1 MAKKYTAD
9 TFEGDVTG
17 SASENVLKAGDTM
30 TGNLNITKTSA
41 RLQLDGSANG
51 VINIRNGTGA
61 YDAEGK
67 ITFGDD
73 SVANS
78 TTALIQC
85 QDNPGAQELMLQ
97 YGTTVSSYY
106 NQIKIRSTN
115 TYFTDPIRLGL
126 DSTSGEL
133 TYTKTNRTGSV
144 GNSYYLDG
152 ASYGTAEHYQYYTLV
167 GSICTLVGYVSLSTY
182 SGAASVSRMVL
193 PYTAAYRTGAFARQG
208 GHITNWS
215 SSGCTFAN
223 TMINPTCWVEDNT
236 NLLYIQ
242 TNGGTTGTTAGR
254 TAGSFA
260 AGCFSSGTATITLEY
275 SITYRIA

>member
-9 TFEGDVTG
+9 TFEGAVTG
-17 SASENVLKAGDTM
+17 TASGNVAKTGDTM
-30 TGNLNITKTSA
+30 TGDLKIQKSTPVFELNSNSIYPYGRIEFAGTSGN
-41 RLQLDGSANG
+41 QFEIVGQG
-51 VINIRNGTGA
+51 
-61 YDAEGK
+61 
-67 ITFGDD
+67 
-73 SVANS
+73 
-78 TTALIQC
+78 
-85 QDNPGAQELMLQ
+85 NPGTTSLALRSKQG
-97 YGTTVSSYY
+97 GTMANAFTIGTSSNY
-106 NQIKIRSTN
+106 SAL
-115 TYFTDPIRLGL
+115 PLRLGL

-144 GNSYYLDG
+144 SNSYYLDG
-152 ASYGTAEHYQYYTLV
+152 AAYGTAEHYQYYTLV

-182 SGAASVSRMVL
+182 NSATSVSRMVL

-223 TMINPTCWVEDNT
+223 TMTNPTCWVEDGT

-242 TNGGTTGTTAGR
+242 PNPGSTGTTTGR
-254 TAGSFA
+254 TSGSFA
-260 AGCFSSGTATITLEY
+260 AGCFSGGVATVTLEY

>member
-9 TFEGDVTG
+9 TFEGAVTG
-17 SASENVLKAGDTM
+17 TASGNVAKTGDTM
-30 TGNLNITKTSA
+30 TGDLNITKSSA
-41 RLQLDGSANG
+41 RLQLDGSTNG

-73 SVANS
+73 SAANS
-78 TTALIQC
+78 TPALIQC
-85 QDNPGAQELMLQ
+85 ADNPGATELMLQ
-97 YGTTVSSYY
+97 YGTTISGYY
-106 NQIKIRSTN
+106 NQIKIRATN
-115 TYFTDPIRLGL
+115 TYFTDPIRLGI
-126 DSTSGEL
+126 DGSAGEL
-133 TYTKTNRTGSV
+133 TYTKTNRTGSS
-144 GNSYYLDG
+144 GNAYYQSGGTYD
-152 ASYGTAEHYQYYTLV
+152 TAEHYQYYTLV
-167 GSICTLVGYVSLSTY
+167 GSICSLVGYLVLNRNGSTAVM
-182 SGAASVSRMVL
+182 SQIVL
-193 PYTAAYRTGAFARQG
+193 PYTAASRTGAFARQG

-223 TMINPTCWVEDNT
+223 TMYNPTCWVEDNT

-242 TNGGTTGTTAGR
+242 PNTNTSTDTGR

-260 AGCFSSGTATITLEY
+260 AGCFSGGGTATITLEY